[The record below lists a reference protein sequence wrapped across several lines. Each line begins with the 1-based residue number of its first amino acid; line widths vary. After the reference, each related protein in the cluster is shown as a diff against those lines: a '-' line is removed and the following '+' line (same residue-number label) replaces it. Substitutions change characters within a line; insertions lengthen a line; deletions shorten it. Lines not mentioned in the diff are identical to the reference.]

1 MVGRRIDED
10 AVCAFVVMRKRWHLS
25 SSTSEDVF
33 MIAMQSDT
41 LFHAAQ
47 TLACYTVK
55 RIGSFVKNVSDP
67 RALSLATVAG
77 KWKKCR
83 R

>member
-1 MVGRRIDED
+1 
-10 AVCAFVVMRKRWHLS
+10 
-25 SSTSEDVF
+25 